1 MQSDY
6 KQQHKKNVIF
16 YFAKYKK
23 DDEPDRDCIVL
34 IDAEFME
41 HFENKKGN
49 SRTRNELSALT
60 LVGHSKEPIIGPKT
74 CNQTHQGGHPDPPN
88 IWVRSTCQANG
99 LHRPHSSK

>member
-1 MQSDY
+1 MSCPAMQSDY

-16 YFAKYKK
+16 SFAKYKK

-34 IDAEFME
+34 IDAEFMQ

-60 LVGHSKEPIIGPKT
+60 LVTQKSPLLGPKLAT
-74 CNQTHQGGHPDPPN
+74 KPIKGVTQT
-88 IWVRSTCQANG
+88 
-99 LHRPHSSK
+99 RPTFGMLNLPSQWLM